1 MSIGFWVVCA
11 VVLFVIGN
19 VMALK
24 PPIHETR
31 LTTLRLHAR
40 QLGLMP
46 KLVAT
51 PDWLKPHL
59 PKQPNPPKMLACY
72 TLVNDAWQLP
82 LGTFVAK
89 DALWQCTPDTKD
101 SHPLRDT
108 ALDTTLAPY
117 LVGLSSKANSVSVF
131 FYDERYVKSF
141 AIRDKS
147 ADSAI
152 TQSLDELHE
161 YLTALASLK
170 LT

>member
-11 VVLFVIGN
+11 VVLFVVGN

-51 PDWLKPHL
+51 PDWLNTHL
-59 PKQPNPPKMLACY
+59 LQKPNPPKMLACY

-82 LGTFVAK
+82 LGTFVAN
-89 DALWQCTPDTKD
+89 DALWQGTPDTKN
-101 SHPLRDT
+101 SHPL
-108 ALDTTLAPY
+108 ASAPLDTVLAPY

-141 AIRDKS
+141 AIRDKT
-147 ADSAI
+147 ADSTI
-152 TQSLDELHE
+152 TQSLDELYE
-161 YLTALASLK
+161 YLTALAAFK
-170 LT
+170 